1 MSRAAHRITTILACA
16 LLFAFARS
24 AAADPMLK
32 IPQFDTLADKASES
46 VVITLDS
53 RLLAM
58 AARFLDASDP
68 KDAAVRE
75 VISGLKAIYVR
86 KYVFD
91 TDFVYPM
98 ADIDG
103 VRKQL
108 AGSNWLKVVE
118 VRKRA
123 ERTAVDI
130 YVSQAGDESDGL
142 AIIASEPREFTIV
155 NIVGAIDLD
164 KLHQLEGKFGIP
176 ELEEARKTQ

>member
-1 MSRAAHRITTILACA
+1 MNRAVQRLATILACA
-16 LLFAFARS
+16 LCFALASS
-24 AAADPMLK
+24 AAADPLLK
-32 IPQFDTLADKASES
+32 IPQFDSLADKASES

-53 RLLAM
+53 KLLGM

-68 KDAAVRE
+68 EDAAVRE
-75 VISGLKAIYVR
+75 VIAGLKAIYVR

-91 TDFVYPM
+91 SDFAYPL

-108 AGSNWLKVVE
+108 SGSNWQKVVE
-118 VRKRA
+118 VRKRF

-130 YVSQAGDESDGL
+130 YVSRAGDQADGL

-155 NIVGAIDLD
+155 NIIGAIDLD

-176 ELEEARKTQ
+176 DLEGARKTQ

>member
-1 MSRAAHRITTILACA
+1 MSRALQRIATILACA
-16 LLFAFARS
+16 LCLALARS
-24 AAADPMLK
+24 AAADPLLK
-32 IPQFDTLADKASES
+32 IPQFDSLADKASES

-53 RLLAM
+53 KLLGM

-68 KDAAVRE
+68 EDAAVRE
-75 VISGLKAIYVR
+75 VIAGLKAIYVR

-91 TDFVYPM
+91 SDFAYPL

-108 AGSNWLKVVE
+108 AGSNWQKVVE
-118 VRKRA
+118 VRKRF

-130 YVSQAGDESDGL
+130 YVSRAGDKADGL

-155 NIVGAIDLD
+155 NIIGAIDLD

-176 ELEEARKTQ
+176 ELEGAGKTQ